1 MSKFDEVWKKYFS
14 DNRRVADL
22 MNMFCYHGEQVV
34 HPEDISEADPVQGKF
49 ARDTVRKVVCG
60 QKVMICGIE
69 SQETMDYSMA
79 ARIMGYDLREYE
91 KQIKT
96 IRNRN
101 KDAFKKGCKYE
112 DAGEYLYNFL
122 RTDRLDP
129 AGTIVIYSGGKW
141 TGPRSLWELCG
152 LNKKMGRRLK
162 IVNDYP
168 LHIIEITELA
178 EENLNQLKTDMRQ
191 VFTLLKYSGEKNKMR
206 VKEIAE
212 DKAYS
217 HLPDDAGELIGAY
230 YGDSFMS
237 DKKGKENKPMASI
250 RENIQLM
257 FKEERE
263 IGIKGMVEDNIDS
276 NVPKE
281 RIIAKLM
288 KYFEL
293 PKKDAVKYYKKF
305 APKVA

>member
-79 ARIMGYDLREYE
+79 ARIMGYYLREYE

-96 IRNRN
+96 IRNMN

-112 DAGEYLYNFL
+112 EAGEYLYNFL

-168 LHIIEITELA
+168 LHIIEIKELTE
-178 EENLNQLKTDMRQ
+178 ERIGQFRSDVKQ
-191 VFTLLKYSGEKNKMR
+191 VFSLLKYLGKKDKI
-206 VKEIAE
+206 KEIMRNENYA
-212 DKAYS
+212 
-217 HLPDDAGELIGAY
+217 HLSDDAGELIEAY
-230 YGDSFMS
+230 CGKHFRSMKKEVDQMS
-237 DKKGKENKPMASI
+237 SI
-250 RENIQLM
+250 REDFEKM
-257 FKEERE
+257 MREERE
-263 IGIKGMVEDNIDS
+263 EGRDEGIKALVEDNIDE
-276 NVPKE
+276 NVPEE
-281 RIIAKLM
+281 RIVRKLM
-288 KYFEL
+288 KYFALSEE
-293 PKKDAVKYYKKF
+293 DADKYVKKF
-305 APKVA
+305 ATKVA